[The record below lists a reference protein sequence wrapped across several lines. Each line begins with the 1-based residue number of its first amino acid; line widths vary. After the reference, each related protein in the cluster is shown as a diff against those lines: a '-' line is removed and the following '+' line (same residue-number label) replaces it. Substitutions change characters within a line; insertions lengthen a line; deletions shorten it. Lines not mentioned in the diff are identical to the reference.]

1 MQEEYRSEV
10 QDSPQQ
16 TPDSGIEQYGTK
28 PQEDHNNQQGT
39 AAADKWWEQVAVWT
53 WAHRDISMLDPA
65 GT

>member
-1 MQEEYRSEV
+1 MQEEYHSKV

-39 AAADKWWEQVAVWT
+39 VDKWRKQVAVWT
-53 WAHRDISMLDPA
+53 
-65 GT
+65 

>member
-16 TPDSGIEQYGTK
+16 TSDSGIEQYGTK

-39 AAADKWWEQVAVWT
+39 AAAVKWWEQVAVWT
-53 WAHRDISMLDPA
+53 
-65 GT
+65 